1 MNPTAHREVQLAS
14 PAAAYPQALS
24 SGQAD
29 APPGNLLL
37 RAGSFSVLVPSRSL
51 VMALVAGALLA
62 CAVVW
67 SAAVGSFALPPRD
80 AARALLGQGAPT
92 AILLIQQIRLPRIV
106 AGLLAGAALGM
117 AGCLT
122 QTLARN
128 RLATPNT
135 LGVNEGAAVA
145 ILLAVVSS
153 GGTMGPWWVGPLG
166 GLAAAVVLILLSGGP
181 GTRGYRFLVVGIAL
195 SALIDAHVNLILA
208 QQHTTTAAAVFA
220 WTVGS
225 LSGRGYMVAVPAGMA
240 LAFLLPLVLLA
251 ARPLSALQLGEEVA
265 ASLGVPVRR
274 VQVVVM
280 LLAVALA
287 GLAVGIGGPIGFV
300 AMAAPILASRLVD
313 PARVPLVL
321 SGLLGALLVVA
332 ADTLGRVVASPIEVP
347 VGVVTSILGG
357 PFLLWVLFR
366 ETSARGF

>member
-1 MNPTAHREVQLAS
+1 MNMAHREPQLAR
-14 PAAAYPQALS
+14 PAAAQPHILPS
-24 SGQAD
+24 RHPD
-29 APPGNLLL
+29 RPPGAVVL
-37 RAGSFSVLVPSRSL
+37 RASSFSVLVPLRSL
-51 VMALVAGALLA
+51 VIALVAGTVLA
-62 CAVVW
+62 GAVVW
-67 SAAVGSFALPPRD
+67 SAAVGSFALSPWE
-80 AARALLGQGAPT
+80 AARALLGQGTQA

-106 AGLLAGAALGM
+106 AGILAGAALGM

-135 LGVNEGAAVA
+135 LGVNEGATVA
-145 ILLAVVSS
+145 ILLAVLAS
-153 GGTMGPWWVGPLG
+153 GGTLGPWWVGPVG

-195 SALIDAHVNLILA
+195 SALIDAQINLVLA
-208 QQHTTTAAAVFA
+208 QQHVTTATAVFA

-225 LSGRGYMVAVPAGMA
+225 LTGRGYLVALPAGVA
-240 LAFLLPLVLLA
+240 LAFLLPLVLVA
-251 ARPLSALQLGEEVA
+251 ARPLSTLQLGEEVA

-274 VQVVVM
+274 VQVAVM

-300 AMAAPILASRLVD
+300 AMAAPILASRLAD

-332 ADTLGRVVASPIEVP
+332 ADTLGRVVAGSIEVP

-366 ETSARGF
+366 ETSSRGF